1 MATRAPRVVKPGG
14 YLLLSF
20 RGWNHFARIPTADRS
35 RIERDGFVYADTGRT
50 PGFPEFYQTAW
61 HTASYVR
68 RRWGE
73 FFEVIDIVP
82 VATMASK
89 TRRFVGSAFQWGFV
103 TTSSS
108 ESMAAVKRIGILT
121 AGSDAPQ
128 Q

>member
-1 MATRAPRVVKPGG
+1 MAPGAPRVVKPGG

-50 PGFPEFYQTAW
+50 PGFQELYQTAW

-82 VATMASK
+82 VAIDGQQDAALCRK
-89 TRRFVGSAFQWGFV
+89 RV
-103 TTSSS
+103 
-108 ESMAAVKRIGILT
+108 SMGVRDDKL
-121 AGSDAPQ
+121 
-128 Q
+128 